1 MKLFAK
7 SYFNALFAVLL
18 AMGAYRLVVV
28 TAIDP
33 GVKPAIA
40 VPEFTGVLGS
50 EKWWLGLF
58 AEKAWQ
64 VDKPIII
71 QNGRGVLL
79 ANTWEQIGP
88 KTFKLKPLSM
98 ILPQSSDSTHSAEGR
113 PSNSSEAFGEQD
125 VWIVDAAAGA
135 IIHFEEPF
143 DLTSG
148 GVPAIERG
156 QLDGAITITRRS
168 VTKRED
174 KPWRLHTSDLSI
186 DRRRIST
193 QQAVTM
199 QWGNSLIRGRD
210 LRVMLRRDVLG
221 GKGSM
226 DDPSGWGPLDEL
238 ELYHVEEF
246 KVELPLGGLWA
257 GVSPSLLASGT
268 PPLAHLPATL
278 EAFCGG
284 RFAFDFKQSLATMTN
299 GVHIRHQ
306 LAQLPPDEFL
316 SHKISIKVD
325 PPDKQAVGAS
335 GVAVS
340 GISMGGFKIREV
352 IALGID
358 SVQDYVGEK
367 WVELKSPT
375 LGAAAR
381 GKRLR
386 INLDRQRIEL
396 AGKLDQP
403 SATQSIAWLN
413 YQGSECRSPS
423 VAYEASPS
431 GEDGKPLH
439 AGWMVADG
447 PGELTTSD
455 GSGVGESQVRW
466 QQSLTMEP
474 AQKLGEQKVEL
485 LGKTLVENKL
495 QGFMAADRLQL
506 WLRKNL
512 QPPTLTVPV
521 AKVVSTARSPDP
533 SEASAASGVPDTSA
547 AETPSYLLDRIVAT
561 GNTTLSAGDIKAH
574 VDTMLVNLVY
584 VPASDP
590 QEPQGLQLSDS
601 LGNPM
606 YQYVGPP
613 GATSAPAARSGSELF
628 SPVAAMAGA
637 TQRGKPVTIH
647 GTALNAT
654 VLSAGEQNW
663 VDALTVQGPLKIQS
677 DAAAETHRGDALT
690 SATPLAWHI
699 EGEQLKLASNSAG
712 QVDIQIDG
720 RPARVVMAEGAL
732 EGPVIRLDQRHNL
745 VWMDQPGEFTL
756 PISAL
761 NWGGITANALQ
772 WSKPPHCTWAGRLLF
787 DGSIIHIEGDIQL
800 DGVVRRP
807 DQLWMLQGFCQRL
820 DVTLSEPIDMRQGN
834 SPGNSAAPTVAR
846 IILQDNVDLRMAQTD
861 LLGNRQS
868 LERIVVPILT
878 YHVAEQQWVGGGP
891 GWINSKFLGEKP
903 TEPTNAAIRLSS
915 AADAKPVQLRGA
927 HLSFRDNLV
936 AFIDRSEVVFSGKVE
951 VASGPLKNW
960 DDTINLAKLT
970 QLAVDQMLLN
980 CDQLKVYDT
989 SRLSSTASLLPAGQ
1003 SGGSYNFQALGNVV
1017 FEGRAETDYYSG
1029 NGYRLTYEQAKDQLI
1044 IVGDGRTPALLRKS
1058 PTAQPRD
1065 GSSPQGTVTGHV
1077 NSATLNM
1084 RTMAIVDLQASE
1096 VRYDLQPPEQAAGQ
1110 PASPNLPTMNTPNPR
1125 AGVSNFLQ
1133 PRK

>member
-1 MKLFAK
+1 VLI
-7 SYFNALFAVLL
+7 ALA
-18 AMGAYRLVVV
+18 AYRLVVV
-28 TAIDP
+28 TAIEP
-33 GVKPAIA
+33 GAKPAPA
-40 VPEFTGVLGS
+40 FPEFTGVLGS
-50 EKWWLGLF
+50 EKWWQELF
-58 AEKAWQ
+58 PENAWQ
-64 VDKPIII
+64 VEKPIII

-79 ANTWEQIGP
+79 ANSWEQIGP
-88 KTFKLKPLSM
+88 KTFKFKPLSM
-98 ILPQSSDSTHSAEGR
+98 ILPQASEDRNA
-113 PSNSSEAFGEQD
+113 NSSQAFGEQD
-125 VWIVDAAAGA
+125 VWVVDAAAGA
-135 IIHFEEPF
+135 VIHFEEPF

-168 VTKRED
+168 VTKTED
-174 KPWRLHTSDLSI
+174 KPWRLQTSDLSI

-221 GKGSM
+221 GKGAG
-226 DDPSGWGPLDEL
+226 DDSSGWGPLDEL
-238 ELYHVEEF
+238 ELYHVDEF
-246 KVELPLGGLWA
+246 KVELPPGGLWA
-257 GVSPSLLASGT
+257 GVSPSLLANGT
-268 PPLAHLPATL
+268 PPLATLPARL

-299 GVHIRHQ
+299 GVHIRHHI
-306 LAQLPPDEFL
+306 AQLPPDEFL
-316 SHKISIKVD
+316 SHKVAIKVE
-325 PPDKQAVGAS
+325 PPSDQPEVEE
-335 GVAVS
+335 GV
-340 GISMGGFKIREV
+340 SMGGFKIREV

-386 INLDRQRIEL
+386 VNLDRHRIEL

-403 SATQSIAWLN
+403 GATQSIAWLN
-413 YQGSECRSPS
+413 YQGNECRSPS
-423 VAYEASPS
+423 IAYEASPN

-447 PGELTTSD
+447 PGELTTSSD
-455 GSGVGESQVRW
+455 SGVGESQVRW

-474 AQKLGEQKVEL
+474 AKQLGEQKVEL
-485 LGKTLVENKL
+485 LGKTLVENKVR
-495 QGFMAADRLQL
+495 GFMAADRLQL
-506 WLRKNL
+506 WLKKNR
-512 QPPTLTVPV
+512 QPP
-521 AKVVSTARSPDP
+521 VSTVRI
-533 SEASAASGVPDTSA
+533 SAPADALA
-547 AETPSYLLDRIVAT
+547 AAQEPPREPPSYLLDRIVAT
-561 GNTTLSAGDIKAH
+561 GNTTLAAGDIKAH
-574 VDTMLVNLVY
+574 VDSLLVNLVY
-584 VPASDP
+584 IPSSTSEEPA
-590 QEPQGLQLSDS
+590 GLQLSDS

-606 YQYVGPP
+606 YQYVNPP
-613 GATSAPAARSGSELF
+613 GTAPTPATRQPGEL
-628 SPVAAMAGA
+628 PGPMAAMAGA
-637 TQRGKPVTIH
+637 TKRGKPVTIH
-647 GTALNAT
+647 GSSLNAT
-654 VLSAGEQNW
+654 VLSAGQQNW
-663 VDALTVQGPLKIQS
+663 VDAMTIQGPLKIRS
-677 DAAAETHRGDALT
+677 DVVAERERDNNSVLVSGM
-690 SATPLAWHI
+690 PWHI
-699 EGEQLKLASNSAG
+699 EGDQLKLASNSIG
-712 QVDIQIDG
+712 QVDMQIEG
-720 RPARVVMAEGAL
+720 RPARVVMADGAL
-732 EGPVIRLDQRHNL
+732 EGPVIRLDQQHNL

-761 NWGGITANALQ
+761 NRSGTSASTLQ

-820 DVTLSEPIDMRQGN
+820 DVTLSEPVDLRQ
-834 SPGNSAAPTVAR
+834 SNSAGSTAPPTVER
-846 IILQDNVDLRMAQTD
+846 IVLQDNVDLRMAQTD

-868 LERIVVPILT
+868 LERIVVPMLT
-878 YHVAEQQWVGGGP
+878 YQVVEQLLEGAGP
-891 GWINSKFLGEKP
+891 GWINSKFLGEKR
-903 TEPTNAAIRLSS
+903 TETSNPSIRLSS
-915 AADAKPVQLRGA
+915 VADPNRIQLQGA

-936 AFIDRSEVVFSGKVE
+936 AFVERSEVVFSGKVE
-951 VASGPLKNW
+951 LASGPLKNW

-989 SRLSSTASLLPAGQ
+989 RGLSSTASLLPAGQ
-1003 SGGSYNFQALGNVV
+1003 AVGSYNFQALGNVV

-1058 PTAQPRD
+1058 PTEQPRE
-1065 GSSPQGTVTGHV
+1065 GGPPQGTVTGYV
-1077 NSATLNM
+1077 NSATLNL
-1084 RTMAIVDLQASE
+1084 RTMAIIDLQASQ
-1096 VRYDLQPPEQAAGQ
+1096 VRYDLEPTAQALDQAPRQPPGQLSGQ
-1110 PASPNLPTMNTPNPR
+1110 PVVPNLPTMNGPNPR
-1125 AGVSNFLQ
+1125 AGVSDFLQ

>member
-7 SYFNALFAVLL
+7 SYFSALFVVLL
-18 AMGAYRLVVV
+18 AMCAYRLVVV
-28 TAIDP
+28 TAIEP
-33 GVKPAIA
+33 GAKPAIKL
-40 VPEFTGVLGS
+40 PEFTGVLGS
-50 EKWWLGLF
+50 EKWWQGLF
-58 AEKAWQ
+58 AENAWQ
-64 VDKPIII
+64 VGKPIII

-79 ANTWEQIGP
+79 ANTWEQMGP
-88 KTFKLKPLSM
+88 KTFKFKPLSM
-98 ILPQSSDSTHSAEGR
+98 ILPQSNDSTGSGEDR
-113 PSNSSEAFGEQD
+113 SSSFNQAFSEQD
-125 VWIVDAAAGA
+125 VWVVEAAAGA
-135 IIHFEEPF
+135 VIHFEEPF

-168 VTKRED
+168 VTKIED

-221 GKGSM
+221 GKGGM
-226 DDPSGWGPLDEL
+226 EDPSAWGPLDEL
-238 ELYHVEEF
+238 ELYHVDEF
-246 KVELPLGGLWA
+246 KVDLPPGGLWA
-257 GVSPSLLASGT
+257 EVSPSLLASGT
-268 PPLAHLPATL
+268 PPLAKLPATL

-306 LAQLPPDEFL
+306 VAQLPPDEFL
-316 SHKISIKVD
+316 SHKISIKID
-325 PPDKQAVGAS
+325 PPAEQAVAAES
-335 GVAVS
+335 V
-340 GISMGGFKIREV
+340 SMGGFKIREV

-386 INLDRQRIEL
+386 VNLDRQRIEL

-413 YQGSECRSPS
+413 YQGNECRSPS
-423 VAYEASPS
+423 IAYEASPS
-431 GEDGKPLH
+431 GDDGKPLH

-447 PGELTTSD
+447 PGELVSSAT
-455 GSGVGESQVRW
+455 SGVGESQVRW

-474 AQKLGEQKVEL
+474 AKKTGEQKVEL

-495 QGFMAADRLQL
+495 HGFMAADRLQL
-506 WLRKNL
+506 WLKKNS
-512 QPPTLTVPV
+512 QPPLVTSPTVT
-521 AKVVSTARSPDP
+521 VVSTKLSNNPADSNVTPQP
-533 SEASAASGVPDTSA
+533 ASAAP
-547 AETPSYLLDRIVAT
+547 PSYQLDRIVAT

-574 VDTMLVNLVY
+574 VESMFVNLVY
-584 VPASDP
+584 VPASNS

-606 YQYVGPP
+606 YQFVNPP
-613 GATSAPAARSGSELF
+613 GATPAPADRQGWGLPGPAAAR
-628 SPVAAMAGA
+628 AGA
-637 TQRGKPVTIH
+637 TEGGRPVTIH
-647 GTALNAT
+647 GTSLNAT

-663 VDALTVQGPLKIQS
+663 VDALTIQGPLKIQS
-677 DAAAETHRGDALT
+677 QPTAEPQQDTAT
-690 SATPLAWHI
+690 MSAKGPPWHI
-699 EGEQLKLASNSAG
+699 EGDQLKLATNSTG
-712 QVDIQIDG
+712 QVDMQIDG

-756 PISAL
+756 PVSAL
-761 NWGGITANALQ
+761 NRGAGAGNALQ

-787 DGSIIHIEGDIQL
+787 DGSIIRIEGDIQL
-800 DGVVRRP
+800 DAVVRRP

-820 DVTLSEPIDMRQGN
+820 DVILSEPIDMRQGN
-834 SPGNSAAPTVAR
+834 SPGSSAPPSVER
-846 IILQDNVDLRMAQTD
+846 VVLQDNVDLRMAQTD

-878 YHVAEQQWVGGGP
+878 YRVAEQQLEGGGP
-891 GWINSKFLGEKP
+891 GWINSKFLGEKR
-903 TEPTNAAIRLSS
+903 TEAVNPSLQLSS
-915 AADAKPVQLRGA
+915 AADANSVQLQGA
-927 HLSFRDNLV
+927 HLSFRDSLV
-936 AFIDRSEVVFSGKVE
+936 AFIDRSEVVFDGKVE

-989 SRLSSTASLLPAGQ
+989 SRLSSTASMMQAGQ
-1003 SGGSYNFQALGNVV
+1003 AVSIYNFQALGNVV

-1058 PTAQPRD
+1058 PAEQSLE
-1065 GSSPQGTVTGHV
+1065 GSSLQGTVTGYV
-1077 NSATLNM
+1077 NSATLNL
-1084 RTMAIVDLQASE
+1084 RTMAIVDLQASQ
-1096 VRYDLQPPEQAAGQ
+1096 VRYDVEPAEQATSQ
-1110 PASPNLPTMNTPNPR
+1110 PATPNLPTINTPNPR

>member
-1 MKLFAK
+1 MNLFAK
-7 SYFNALFAVLL
+7 SYVNALFVVLL

-28 TAIDP
+28 TAIEP
-33 GVKPAIA
+33 GAKPAIA
-40 VPEFTGVLGS
+40 FPEFTGVLGS
-50 EKWWLGLF
+50 EKWWQGLF
-58 AEKAWQ
+58 AENAWQ
-64 VDKPIII
+64 VEKPIII

-88 KTFKLKPLSM
+88 KTFKFKPLSM
-98 ILPQSSDSTHSAEGR
+98 ILPQSSDANRATEGR
-113 PSNSSEAFGEQD
+113 QTPVNQAFGEQD

-168 VTKRED
+168 VTKLED

-226 DDPSGWGPLDEL
+226 DDSSAWGPLDEL
-238 ELYHVEEF
+238 ELYHVDEF
-246 KVELPLGGLWA
+246 KVELPPGGLWA
-257 GVSPSLLASGT
+257 GVSPSLLASGI
-268 PPLAHLPATL
+268 PPLATLPATL

-284 RFAFDFKQSLATMTN
+284 RFAFDFKHSMATMTN
-299 GVHIRHQ
+299 GVHILHQ
-306 LAQLPPDEFL
+306 VAQLPPDEFL

-325 PPDKQAVGAS
+325 PPNEQPAAAQAV
-335 GVAVS
+335 
-340 GISMGGFKIREV
+340 SMGGFKIREV
-352 IALGID
+352 IAVGID

-381 GKRLR
+381 GKRLQV
-386 INLDRQRIEL
+386 NLDRQRIEL

-403 SATQSIAWLN
+403 TATQSIAWLN
-413 YQGSECRSPS
+413 YQGNEFRSPS
-423 VAYEASPS
+423 IAYEASPS

-447 PGELTTSD
+447 PGELASIATS
-455 GSGVGESQVRW
+455 GIGESQVRW
-466 QQSLTMEP
+466 QQSLTMGP
-474 AQKLGEQKVEL
+474 AQNPGEQKVEL

-495 QGFMAADRLQL
+495 YGFMAADRLQL
-506 WLRKNL
+506 WLKKNL
-512 QPPTLTVPV
+512 KRSASTSAT
-521 AKVVSTARSPDP
+521 AKTVSTTSQTDMTDANSTPQ
-533 SEASAASGVPDTSA
+533 AAQTEPAG
-547 AETPSYLLDRIVAT
+547 YQLDRMIAT
-561 GNTTLSAGDIKAH
+561 GSTTLSAGDIKAH
-574 VDTMLVNLVY
+574 VESLFVNLVC
-584 VPASDP
+584 VPGSAP

-613 GATSAPAARSGSELF
+613 GATSANAARPGAELS
-628 SPVAAMAGA
+628 SPVAALAGA
-637 TQRGKPVTIH
+637 THRGKPVTIH
-647 GTALNAT
+647 GTSLNAT

-663 VDALTVQGPLKIQS
+663 VDALTIQGPLRIQS
-677 DAAAETHRGDALT
+677 DTATEAQRGGAGI
-690 SATPLAWHI
+690 SATPLPWHI
-699 EGEQLKLASNSAG
+699 EGDQLKLASNSAG
-712 QVDIQIDG
+712 QVDMQIDG

-761 NWGGITANALQ
+761 NQGSASGNALQ

-834 SPGNSAAPTVAR
+834 SLGNSVAPTVER
-846 IILQDNVDLRMAQTD
+846 LVLQDNVDLRMVQTD

-878 YHVAEQQWVGGGP
+878 YHVAEQQLVGGGP
-891 GWINSKFLGEKP
+891 GWINSKFLGEKRD
-903 TEPTNAAIRLSS
+903 AAANPALRLSAV
-915 AADAKPVQLRGA
+915 AAAEHVQLQGA
-927 HLSFRDNLV
+927 HLSFRDNWV

-970 QLAVDQMLLN
+970 QLSVDQMLLN

-989 SRLSSTASLLPAGQ
+989 SRLSSTASLMPAGQ
-1003 SGGSYNFQALGNVV
+1003 SVGSYSFQALGNVV
-1017 FEGRAETDYYSG
+1017 FEGRAETDSYSG

-1058 PTAQPRD
+1058 PTEQSRD
-1065 GSSPQGTVTGHV
+1065 GSSPQGTVTGYV

-1110 PASPNLPTMNTPNPR
+1110 PASPNLPTLNTPNPR

-1133 PRK
+1133 PRN